1 VVGLGVARRS
11 GDDGAPRPV
20 GTTAAAPPGEPVA
33 APATGTAP
41 STVAAQPDSHPETLA
56 WPPRLLLDATW
67 NITDA
72 SERSLDGGGMSFIR
86 DDRTVWVNWYRDP
99 MGANGDSVDG
109 KAVQGYE
116 AVGTATVL
124 GASATIYDLTDPT
137 GPEGGPITAA
147 APTGPTPPVSPEGST
162 SPPLVGEELLVRI
175 VSGSMT
181 VNVQLRSTSGTTLEV
196 DEFASI
202 LESLHQVEAAEWEAE
217 LPDDVVTAAE
227 RPATVDELLAGV
239 PVTEPAVVDQIRVAS
254 LVQSRTELAN
264 RVLQAVVCGWL
275 NEYLLGHEADDAD
288 AVAAAG
294 VAIASVADWPV
305 TQASSDE
312 TYRAFTVR
320 PDGTII
326 YDGTGEPIDDDNQG
340 LVCGSGDG

>member
-1 VVGLGVARRS
+1 
-11 GDDGAPRPV
+11 
-20 GTTAAAPPGEPVA
+20 
-33 APATGTAP
+33 
-41 STVAAQPDSHPETLA
+41 
-56 WPPRLLLDATW
+56 
-67 NITDA
+67 
-72 SERSLDGGGMSFIR
+72 
-86 DDRTVWVNWYRDP
+86 
-99 MGANGDSVDG
+99 
-109 KAVQGYE
+109 
-116 AVGTATVL
+116 
-124 GASATIYDLTDPT
+124 
-137 GPEGGPITAA
+137 
-147 APTGPTPPVSPEGST
+147 
-162 SPPLVGEELLVRI
+162 VGEELLVRI

>member
-1 VVGLGVARRS
+1 
-11 GDDGAPRPV
+11 
-20 GTTAAAPPGEPVA
+20 
-33 APATGTAP
+33 
-41 STVAAQPDSHPETLA
+41 
-56 WPPRLLLDATW
+56 
-67 NITDA
+67 
-72 SERSLDGGGMSFIR
+72 MSFIR

-124 GASATIYDLTDPT
+124 GASSTIYDLTDPT

-162 SPPLVGEELLVRI
+162 APPLVGEELLVRI